1 MVQFGKVW
9 VINTAEDL
17 TAALEALDTAQ
28 FYAEMSDDF
37 SAWRR
42 ETDEVERQRRQ
53 VMVAAREVGLTLTE
67 VEG

>member
-9 VINTAEDL
+9 VINTVEDM
-17 TAALEALDTAQ
+17 TAALEALDTAR

-42 ETDEVERQRRQ
+42 EVDEVERQRRQ
-53 VMVAAREVGLTLTE
+53 VMAAAREAGLA
-67 VEG
+67 